1 MPSTPLPGL
10 ITHLRVAPGISLVTM
25 PRWRLIIGPNFARI
39 LRGAQASL
47 TASQR
52 NRADSLAATRRYLL
66 FTVMSSKSRITVHS
80 DKIGFDRNF
89 TTASIGRAATI
100 PEKAPPITENELT
113 RDGEPSSNVG
123 LEKPADFTGSDLMQ
137 LLMKQHSAPSVD
149 RKQRNQGRKGR
160 LVKVEEYVE
169 EIKQQIR
176 KIEEE
181 RYAENTQLHYE
192 NQQLT
197 YALLEKIAEDDAPR
211 NRQFRRC
218 EILGAEIK
226 QLHDEMCKL
235 DRLFHALNERFT
247 SLETRI
253 ATMAHTTFSSTISR
267 TVCLYVLGILQVEL
281 GWDSKVETE
290 ITSPSNHLAKP
301 HLYQQLGHQSNSVA
315 HHLGVPVSIVEDW
328 IQGLPSRI
336 GRMVGGE
343 HTATADCILLA
354 IDSEKDI
361 AMQVMLKVAF
371 RHKWGMP
378 DTAWNALS
386 QGEKEK
392 KTRDVMTCG
401 NPSSPH
407 RKEVRSN

>member
-1 MPSTPLPGL
+1 MT
-10 ITHLRVAPGISLVTM
+10 
-25 PRWRLIIGPNFARI
+25 
-39 LRGAQASL
+39 
-47 TASQR
+47 
-52 NRADSLAATRRYLL
+52 
-66 FTVMSSKSRITVHS
+66 SKSRITVHS

-89 TTASIGRAATI
+89 TTASIGRAATNH
-100 PEKAPPITENELT
+100 EKAPPITENDQT
-113 RDGEPSSNVG
+113 RDGEPSANVG
-123 LEKPADFTGSDLMQ
+123 LSKPAGFSFCDFMEQWS
-137 LLMKQHSAPSVD
+137 KQHGAPSVD

-160 LVKVEEYVE
+160 LVKLEEYVG
-169 EIKQQIR
+169 EINQQIR

-181 RYAENTQLHYE
+181 RYAENTQLHYD

-197 YALLEKIAEDDAPR
+197 YALLEKIAEDEAPR

-218 EILGAEIK
+218 EVLGAEIK

-267 TVCLYVLGILQVEL
+267 TVCLYVLGILEVEL

-290 ITSPSNHLAKP
+290 IASPSNHLAKRD
-301 HLYQQLGHQSNSVA
+301 LYQQLGQQSNSVG

-328 IQGLPSRI
+328 IQGLPGRI
-336 GRMVGGE
+336 GRMVAGE

-354 IDSEKDI
+354 IDFEKDI
-361 AMQVMLKVAF
+361 AMKVMLKFAF
-371 RHKWGMP
+371 RHKWGIP

-407 RKEVRSN
+407 GK